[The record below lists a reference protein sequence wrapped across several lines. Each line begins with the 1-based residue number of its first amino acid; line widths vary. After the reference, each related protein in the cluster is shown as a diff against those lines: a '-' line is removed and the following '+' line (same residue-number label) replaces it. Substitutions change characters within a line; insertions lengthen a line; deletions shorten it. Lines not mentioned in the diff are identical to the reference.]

1 MSNDMKPDSE
11 WAMYESIRN
20 DLCCTNANANAM
32 NATANA
38 VAAAAMAK
46 KQKHA
51 ANQNSNN
58 SDSLSSIIDC
68 FCNFCESL
76 GLQNEIV
83 LEEGNYCCKGCHS
96 IVSRHIDQ
104 SAEWRYY
111 GCDDN
116 KGSDPTRCGM
126 PTSELLPESSL
137 GSMIGYAYNESYD
150 VRLMRKYQQWNS
162 MTYRERSLYNIFDSL
177 TTSAVNNGISKS
189 IIEEA
194 KALYKKV
201 SEARISRGDNRSGL
215 IASSIYISCKNNK
228 VPRSCKEIAKIFN
241 LKSTTMTRGCKK
253 FAEIMKLNMDA
264 TTADDFIS
272 RFCSKMGLDNEKKE
286 ICKHVIRRTDE
297 LSIVS
302 ENTPPSVA
310 AGTIYLCSMVCGW
323 EISKK
328 DLSESCDISQ
338 VTVNKCYKKMLA
350 YQKLLL
356 P

>member
-1 MSNDMKPDSE
+1 MTKPESE

-20 DLCCTNANANAM
+20 ELCSDERIGGGGCAHA
-32 NATANA
+32 
-38 VAAAAMAK
+38 AK
-46 KQKHA
+46 KTSSCGVGIGIGIG
-51 ANQNSNN
+51 NDSNSAEPGN
-58 SDSLSSIIDC
+58 LC
-68 FCNFCESL
+68 GFCESL
-76 GLQNEIV
+76 GLQNEIA
-83 LEEGNYCCKGCHS
+83 LEDGNYCCKVCNS
-96 IVSRHIDQ
+96 VISRQLDQ

-111 GCDDN
+111 GCEDN

-126 PTSELLPESSL
+126 PTSDLLPESSL
-137 GSMIGYAYNESYD
+137 GSMIGFKFNESYD
-150 VRLMRKYQQWNS
+150 IRLMRKYQQWNS
-162 MTYRERSLYNIFDSL
+162 MSYRERSLCKIFGEL
-177 TTSAVNNGISKS
+177 TINAVNNGISKS

-241 LKSTTMTRGCKK
+241 LKPTTMTRGCKK
-253 FAEIMKLNMDA
+253 FTEIMKLNMDS

-272 RFCSKMGLDNEKKE
+272 RFCSKMGLDNDKKE
-286 ICKHVIRRTDE
+286 ICKKVILRTDE

-310 AGTIYLCSMVCGW
+310 AGTIYLCSMVYGW

-338 VTVNKCYKKMLA
+338 VTVNKCYKKMLV
-350 YQKLLL
+350 YQDLLTGVR
-356 P
+356 